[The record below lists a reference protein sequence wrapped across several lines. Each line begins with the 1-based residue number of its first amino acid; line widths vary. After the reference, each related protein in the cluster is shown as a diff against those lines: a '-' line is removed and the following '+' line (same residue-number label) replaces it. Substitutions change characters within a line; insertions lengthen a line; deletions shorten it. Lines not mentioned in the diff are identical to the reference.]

1 MFLSA
6 DPFNQKF
13 EEVRFLKKD
22 MENIFNSISFS
33 FNMYLESSRSQQ
45 FLSAVWYIL
54 LDGINTKLLHLLI
67 LSNMLL
73 VVFSTFLEY
82 F

>member
-1 MFLSA
+1 M
-6 DPFNQKF
+6 N
-13 EEVRFLKKD
+13 
-22 MENIFNSISFS
+22 
-33 FNMYLESSRSQQ
+33 LESSRSQQ

>member
-1 MFLSA
+1 
-6 DPFNQKF
+6 
-13 EEVRFLKKD
+13 
-22 MENIFNSISFS
+22 
-33 FNMYLESSRSQQ
+33 MYLESSRSQSLQ
-45 FLSAVWYIL
+45 YLVLLMKASLGDNDLKLNKFLSAVWYIL
-54 LDGINTKLLHLLI
+54 LDGIDTKLLHLLI